1 MKLIFHKRYIG
12 NACLKE
18 SVGNY
23 GAFYLHIG
31 GKKKMSEKVLQ
42 YDKPSLQGTL
52 TIPGDKSVSHRS
64 VMFGAIAK
72 GKTTVDG
79 FLLGEDCLSTIDCF
93 RKLGVKIDVEGTN
106 VSIDSPGIDGWQEPS
121 EVLYTGNS
129 GTTTRLM
136 LGILAG
142 SNVHTVMTGDASI
155 GKRPMRRVIDPLRQM
170 GAHITGRANGQ
181 YTPLAI
187 QGTTLRAIDYHMPVA
202 SAQVKSAILL
212 AGLRAEGTTIVR
224 ETEISR
230 DHTERMLR
238 QFGAKVDEADGVISI
253 QGGQTL
259 TGTHVSVPGDIS
271 SAAFFLVAGAICEG
285 SKIMLKNVGINP
297 TRDGI
302 IEVLQNMGAAMT
314 LMPNEDSQSEPTA
327 TITIETSALK
337 GTTIEGDIIPR
348 LIDEIPILALLATQ
362 AHGKTIIKDA
372 EELKVKETDRITA
385 VVDELKKLGANI
397 EATEDGMIIEGPTP
411 LQGASLKTYGDH
423 RIGMMGAVA
432 ALITDGAVTLDDA
445 ECIAV
450 SYPPFFEHIEVVK

>member
-1 MKLIFHKRYIG
+1 MTEKSLNYHKP
-12 NACLKE
+12 ALK
-18 SVGNY
+18 
-23 GAFYLHIG
+23 
-31 GKKKMSEKVLQ
+31 
-42 YDKPSLQGTL
+42 GTL
-52 TIPGDKSVSHRS
+52 TVPGDKSVSHRS
-64 VMFGAIAK
+64 VMFGSIAT
-72 GKTTVDG
+72 GKTTVSG

-93 RKLGVKIDVEGTN
+93 RKLGVKIDVDGTN
-106 VSIDSPGIDGWQEPS
+106 VTIESAGIDAWQEPT

-155 GKRPMRRVIDPLRQM
+155 GKRPMRRVIDPLREM
-170 GAHITGRANGQ
+170 GAQITGRANGQ

-187 QGTTLRAIDYHMPVA
+187 QGTKLRAIDYQMPVA

-224 ETEISR
+224 ETEVSR

-238 QFGAKVDEADGVISI
+238 QFGAQVDVDGRVVSFK
-253 QGGQTL
+253 GGQTL

-271 SAAFFLVAGAICEG
+271 SAAFFLVAGAICKD
-285 SKIMLKNVGINP
+285 SKIVLENVGINP

-302 IEVLQNMGAAMT
+302 IDVLRNMGATMT
-314 LMPNEDSQSEPTA
+314 ISQNDDDQAEPTA
-327 TITIETSALK
+327 TVTIETSSLQA
-337 GTTIEGDIIPR
+337 TTIEGDIIPR

-362 AHGKTIIKDA
+362 AHGKTVIKDA

-385 VVDELKKLGANI
+385 VVEELKKLGAKI

-411 LQGASLKTYGDH
+411 LHGASLQTYGDH

-450 SYPPFFEHIEVVK
+450 SYPSFFEHVETVKK

>member
-1 MKLIFHKRYIG
+1 
-12 NACLKE
+12 
-18 SVGNY
+18 
-23 GAFYLHIG
+23 
-31 GKKKMSEKVLQ
+31 MSEKVLQ

-64 VMFGAIAK
+64 VMFGAIAT

-106 VSIDSPGIDGWQEPS
+106 VSIDSPGIDGWQEPT

-142 SNVHTVMTGDASI
+142 SNVHSVMTGDASI

-170 GAHITGRANGQ
+170 GAHFTGRADGQ

-187 QGTTLRAIDYHMPVA
+187 QGTALQAIDYHMPVA

-224 ETEISR
+224 ETEVSR

-238 QFGAKVDEADGVISI
+238 QFGAQVDEVDGVISL

-285 SKIMLKNVGINP
+285 SKITLENVGVNP

-302 IEVLQNMGAAMT
+302 IEVLQHMGASMT
-314 LMPNEDSQSEPTA
+314 LMSNEDSQSEPTA

-362 AHGKTIIKDA
+362 ANGRTIIKDA

-385 VVDELKKLGANI
+385 VVDELKKLGATI

-411 LQGASLKTYGDH
+411 LRGAHLNTYGDH

-450 SYPPFFEHIEVVK
+450 SYPSFFEHIEEVR

>member
-1 MKLIFHKRYIG
+1 
-12 NACLKE
+12 
-18 SVGNY
+18 
-23 GAFYLHIG
+23 
-31 GKKKMSEKVLQ
+31 MSEKVLQ

-170 GAHITGRANGQ
+170 GTHITGRANGQ

-238 QFGAKVDEADGVISI
+238 QFGAKVDEVDGVISI

-397 EATEDGMIIEGPTP
+397 ESTEDGMIIEGPTP
-411 LQGASLKTYGDH
+411 LRGASLKTYGDH

-445 ECIAV
+445 DCIAV

>member
-1 MKLIFHKRYIG
+1 
-12 NACLKE
+12 
-18 SVGNY
+18 
-23 GAFYLHIG
+23 
-31 GKKKMSEKVLQ
+31 MSEKVLQ
-42 YDKPSLQGTL
+42 YHKPSLQGHL

-64 VMFGAIAK
+64 VMFGAIAT

-93 RKLGVKIDVEGTN
+93 RKLGVKIDVDGTN
-106 VSIDSPGIDGWQEPS
+106 VTIESAGMEAWQEPS

-142 SNVHTVMTGDASI
+142 SNVHSVMTGDASI

-170 GAHITGRANGQ
+170 GAHITGRADGQ

-187 QGTTLRAIDYHMPVA
+187 QGTTLQAIDYQMPVA

-212 AGLRAEGTTIVR
+212 AGLRAQGTTVVR

-238 QFGAKVDEADGVISI
+238 QFGAQITVEEGVISFE
-253 QGGQTL
+253 GGQKL
-259 TGTHVSVPGDIS
+259 LGTHVSVPGDIS
-271 SAAFFLVAGAICEG
+271 SAAFFLVAGAICQN
-285 SKIMLKNVGINP
+285 SKVVLENVGINP
-297 TRDGI
+297 TRDGV
-302 IEVLQNMGAAMT
+302 IEVLRNMGASMT
-314 LMPNEDSQSEPTA
+314 VVPNEDDQSESTA
-327 TITIETSALK
+327 TITIETSTLK
-337 GTTIEGDIIPR
+337 GTIIEGDIIPR

-362 AHGKTIIKDA
+362 AHGTTIIKDA

-385 VVDELKKLGANI
+385 VVDELQKLGARI
-397 EATEDGMIIEGPTP
+397 EATEDGMVIEGPTP

-432 ALITDGAVTLDDA
+432 ALITNGAVTLDDA

-450 SYPPFFEHIEVVK
+450 SYPSFFEHVEAVKK

>member
-1 MKLIFHKRYIG
+1 
-12 NACLKE
+12 
-18 SVGNY
+18 
-23 GAFYLHIG
+23 
-31 GKKKMSEKVLQ
+31 MSEKVLQ
-42 YDKPSLQGTL
+42 YNKPSLQGTL

-64 VMFGAIAK
+64 VMFGAIAS
-72 GKTTVDG
+72 GTTTVEG

-93 RKLGVKIDVEGTN
+93 QKLGVQIEVEGTN
-106 VSIDSPGIDGWQEPS
+106 VTIHSPGMDGWQEPTD
-121 EVLYTGNS
+121 VLYTGNS

-142 SNVHTVMTGDASI
+142 SSVHSVMTGDASI

-170 GAHITGRANGQ
+170 GAHITGRADGQ

-187 QGTTLRAIDYHMPVA
+187 QGTKLQAIDYKMPVA

-224 ETEISR
+224 EMEVSR

-238 QFGAKVDEADGVISI
+238 QFGAQVEVDNGVVSI
-253 QGGQTL
+253 EGGQSL
-259 TGTHVSVPGDIS
+259 SGTHVAVPGDIS
-271 SAAFFLVAGAICEG
+271 SAAFFLVAGAICEH
-285 SKIMLKNVGINP
+285 SHVTLNNVGINP

-302 IEVLQNMGAAMT
+302 VEVLEKMGATMT
-314 LMPNEDSQSEPTA
+314 VTPNEDNQAEPTA
-327 TITIETSALK
+327 TIQIATSTLT

-362 AHGKTIIKDA
+362 AHGQTIIKDA

-385 VVDELKKLGANI
+385 VVTELKKLGAQI
-397 EATEDGMIIEGPTP
+397 EATEDGMIINGPTP
-411 LQGASLKTYGDH
+411 LKGASLRTYGDH

-432 ALITDGAVTLDDA
+432 ALISDGAVTLDDA
-445 ECIAV
+445 QCIAV
-450 SYPPFFEHIEVVK
+450 SYPSFFEHIEAVK

>member
-1 MKLIFHKRYIG
+1 
-12 NACLKE
+12 
-18 SVGNY
+18 
-23 GAFYLHIG
+23 
-31 GKKKMSEKVLQ
+31 MSEKVLQ

-170 GAHITGRANGQ
+170 GTHITGRANGQ

-238 QFGAKVDEADGVISI
+238 QFGAKVDEVDGVISI
-253 QGGQTL
+253 QGGQNL

-314 LMPNEDSQSEPTA
+314 LMPNEDTQSEPTA

-411 LQGASLKTYGDH
+411 LRGASLKTYGDH

-445 ECIAV
+445 DCIAV

>member
-1 MKLIFHKRYIG
+1 
-12 NACLKE
+12 
-18 SVGNY
+18 
-23 GAFYLHIG
+23 
-31 GKKKMSEKVLQ
+31 MSEKILQ
-42 YDKPSLQGTL
+42 YNKPSLQGTL

-64 VMFGAIAK
+64 VMFGAIAT

-106 VSIDSPGIDGWQEPS
+106 VSIDSPGIDEWQEPS

-142 SNVHTVMTGDASI
+142 SKVHSVMTGDASI

-187 QGTTLRAIDYHMPVA
+187 QGTPLQAIDYHMPVA
-202 SAQVKSAILL
+202 SAQVKSAVLL

-238 QFGAKVDEADGVISI
+238 QFGAEIDVMDGVISFE
-253 QGGQTL
+253 GGQTL

-271 SAAFFLVAGAICEG
+271 SAAFFLVAGAICQN
-285 SKIMLKNVGINP
+285 SKITLENVGINP

-302 IEVLQNMGAAMT
+302 IEILQNMGASMT
-314 LMPNEDSQSEPTA
+314 VIPNEDSQSEPTA
-327 TITIETSALK
+327 TITIETSTLK
-337 GTTIEGDIIPR
+337 ATTIEGEIIPR

-362 AHGKTIIKDA
+362 ADGKTIIKDA
-372 EELKVKETDRITA
+372 EELKVKETDRIAA
-385 VVDELKKLGANI
+385 VVDELRKLGAKI
-397 EATEDGMIIEGPTP
+397 EATQDGMMIEGPTP
-411 LQGASLKTYGDH
+411 LQGSSLQTYGDH
-423 RIGMMGAVA
+423 RIGMMGAIA
-432 ALITDGAVTLDDA
+432 ALITEGTVTLDDA
-445 ECIAV
+445 DCIAV
-450 SYPPFFEHIEVVK
+450 SYPTFFEHIESVK

>member
-1 MKLIFHKRYIG
+1 
-12 NACLKE
+12 
-18 SVGNY
+18 
-23 GAFYLHIG
+23 
-31 GKKKMSEKVLQ
+31 MSEKVLQ

-64 VMFGAIAK
+64 VMFGAIAT

-106 VSIDSPGIDGWQEPS
+106 VFIDSPGIEGWQEPT

-142 SNVHTVMTGDASI
+142 SNVHSVMTGDASI

-170 GAHITGRANGQ
+170 GAHITGRADGQ

-187 QGTTLRAIDYHMPVA
+187 QGTALQAIDYHMPVA

-212 AGLRAEGTTIVR
+212 AGLRAKGTTIVR
-224 ETEISR
+224 ENEVSR

-238 QFGAKVDEADGVISI
+238 QFGAQVDEVSGVISLK
-253 QGGQTL
+253 GGQTL

-271 SAAFFLVAGAICEG
+271 SAAFFLVAGAICEN
-285 SKIMLKNVGINP
+285 SKVTLENVGVNP

-302 IEVLQNMGAAMT
+302 IEVLQSMGAAIT
-314 LMPNEDSQSEPTA
+314 VLPNVDNQSEPTA

-362 AHGKTIIKDA
+362 ANGKTIIKDA

-385 VVDELKKLGANI
+385 VVDELKKLGATI

-411 LQGASLKTYGDH
+411 LRSASLKTYGDH

-432 ALITDGAVTLDDA
+432 ALIADGAVTLDDA

-450 SYPPFFEHIEVVK
+450 SYPSFFEHIEEVK

>member
-1 MKLIFHKRYIG
+1 
-12 NACLKE
+12 
-18 SVGNY
+18 
-23 GAFYLHIG
+23 
-31 GKKKMSEKVLQ
+31 MSEKVLQ
-42 YDKPSLQGTL
+42 YHKPSLQGHL

-64 VMFGAIAK
+64 VMFGAIAT

-93 RKLGVKIDVEGTN
+93 RKLGVKIDVDGTN
-106 VSIDSPGIDGWQEPS
+106 VTIESAGMEAWQEPS

-142 SNVHTVMTGDASI
+142 SNVHSVMTGDASI

-170 GAHITGRANGQ
+170 GAHITGRADGQ

-187 QGTTLRAIDYHMPVA
+187 QGTTLQAIDYQMPVA

-212 AGLRAEGTTIVR
+212 AGLRAQGTTVVR

-238 QFGAKVDEADGVISI
+238 QFGAQITVEEGVISFE
-253 QGGQTL
+253 GGQTL
-259 TGTHVSVPGDIS
+259 LGTHVSVPGDIS
-271 SAAFFLVAGAICEG
+271 SAAFFLVAGAICQD
-285 SKIMLKNVGINP
+285 SKVVLENVGINP
-297 TRDGI
+297 TRDGV
-302 IEVLQNMGAAMT
+302 IEVLRNMGASMT
-314 LMPNEDSQSEPTA
+314 VVPNEDNQSEPTA
-327 TITIETSALK
+327 TITIETSTLK
-337 GTTIEGDIIPR
+337 GTIIEGDIIPR

-362 AHGKTIIKDA
+362 AHGTTIIKDA

-385 VVDELKKLGANI
+385 VVDELQKLGARI
-397 EATEDGMIIEGPTP
+397 EATEDGMVIEGPTP

-432 ALITDGAVTLDDA
+432 ALITNGAVTLDDA

-450 SYPPFFEHIEVVK
+450 SYPSFFEHVETVKK

>member
-1 MKLIFHKRYIG
+1 
-12 NACLKE
+12 
-18 SVGNY
+18 
-23 GAFYLHIG
+23 
-31 GKKKMSEKVLQ
+31 MSEKILQ
-42 YDKPSLQGTL
+42 YNKPSLQGTL

-64 VMFGAIAK
+64 VMFGAIAS
-72 GKTTVDG
+72 GTTTVEG

-93 RKLGVKIDVEGTN
+93 QKLGVQIEVEGTN
-106 VSIDSPGIDGWQEPS
+106 VTIHSPGMDGWQEPTD
-121 EVLYTGNS
+121 VLYTGNS

-142 SNVHTVMTGDASI
+142 SSVHSVMTGDASI

-170 GAHITGRANGQ
+170 GAHITGRADGQ

-187 QGTTLRAIDYHMPVA
+187 QGTKLQAIDYKMPVA

-224 ETEISR
+224 EMEVSR

-238 QFGAKVDEADGVISI
+238 QFGAQVEVDNGAVSI
-253 QGGQTL
+253 EGGQSL
-259 TGTHVSVPGDIS
+259 SGTHVAVPGDIS
-271 SAAFFLVAGAICEG
+271 SAAFFLVAGAICEH
-285 SKIMLKNVGINP
+285 SHVTLNNVGINP

-302 IEVLQNMGAAMT
+302 VEVLEKMGATMT
-314 LMPNEDSQSEPTA
+314 VTPNEDNQAEPTA
-327 TITIETSALK
+327 TIQMATSTLT

-362 AHGKTIIKDA
+362 AHGQTIIKDA

-385 VVDELKKLGANI
+385 VVTELKKLGAQI
-397 EATEDGMIIEGPTP
+397 EATEDGMIINGPTP
-411 LQGASLKTYGDH
+411 LKGASLRTYGDH

-432 ALITDGAVTLDDA
+432 ALISDGAVTLDDA
-445 ECIAV
+445 QCIAV
-450 SYPPFFEHIEVVK
+450 SYPSFFEHIEAVK

>member
-1 MKLIFHKRYIG
+1 
-12 NACLKE
+12 
-18 SVGNY
+18 
-23 GAFYLHIG
+23 
-31 GKKKMSEKVLQ
+31 MSEKVLQ
-42 YDKPSLQGTL
+42 YHKPSLQGHL

-64 VMFGAIAK
+64 VMFGAIAT

-93 RKLGVKIDVEGTN
+93 RKLGVKIDVDGTN
-106 VSIDSPGIDGWQEPS
+106 VTIESAGMEAWQEPS

-142 SNVHTVMTGDASI
+142 SNVHSVMTGDASI

-170 GAHITGRANGQ
+170 GAHITGRADGQ

-187 QGTTLRAIDYHMPVA
+187 QGTTLQAIDYQMPVA

-212 AGLRAEGTTIVR
+212 AGLRAQGTTVVR

-238 QFGAKVDEADGVISI
+238 QFGAQLTVEEGVISFE
-253 QGGQTL
+253 GGQTL
-259 TGTHVSVPGDIS
+259 LGTHVSVPGDIS
-271 SAAFFLVAGAICEG
+271 SAAFFLVAGAICQD
-285 SKIMLKNVGINP
+285 SKVVLENVGINP
-297 TRDGI
+297 TRDGV
-302 IEVLQNMGAAMT
+302 IEVLRNMGASMT
-314 LMPNEDSQSEPTA
+314 VVPNEDDQFEPTA
-327 TITIETSALK
+327 TITIETSTLK
-337 GTTIEGDIIPR
+337 GTIIEGDIIPR

-362 AHGKTIIKDA
+362 AHGTTIIKDA

-385 VVDELKKLGANI
+385 VVDELQKLGARI
-397 EATEDGMIIEGPTP
+397 EATKDGMVIEGPTP

-432 ALITDGAVTLDDA
+432 ALITNGAVTLDDA

-450 SYPPFFEHIEVVK
+450 SYPSFFEHVEAVKK